1 MLDEGVAREV
11 VNRVQRLRKKAQLQ
25 PSDLVT
31 VQYTIEPST
40 HDLSRVILQH
50 KEYIETSTKNELTL
64 DAVDGTM
71 LICEDYELKGA
82 KMTLKIIKGEES
94 STSSAPALAVTLK
107 SHGTPQVPF
116 INVVGGGRC
125 GVVLLE
131 NPLGCNKLSNWQQV
145 AEQINSL
152 FDGSTGVDKLFS
164 DPKCS
169 KKITGNVS
177 DYNGAT
183 IFLSHT
189 KGCSASPLGGVCC
202 PFVNVN
208 LGQKRASLLLR
219 NPEEQNISEFSA
231 DTLAAIFAKTVNKVK
246 GTPLNKVKWDSFVGQ
261 TLTAE

>member
-31 VQYTIEPST
+31 VQYAIEPST

-64 DAVDGTM
+64 ENVAGNM

-94 STSSAPALAVTLK
+94 SASASATAVTLK
-107 SHGTPQVPF
+107 SYGTPQVPY
-116 INVVGGGRC
+116 INVVGGGRS
-125 GVVLLE
+125 GVVFLE
-131 NPLGCNKLSNWQQV
+131 NPLGCNKLSSWQQV
-145 AEQINSL
+145 SEEINSL
-152 FDGSTGVDKLFS
+152 FDGSTVVDKLYS
-164 DPKCS
+164 DAKCS
-169 KKITGNVS
+169 KKVTGNVS
-177 DYNGAT
+177 DFNGAT

-189 KGCSASPLGGVCC
+189 KGCGSGPLGGVCC

-208 LGQKRASLLLR
+208 SGQKRASLLLR
-219 NPEEQNISEFSA
+219 NPDERNISEFSS
-231 DTLAAIFAKTVNKVK
+231 DTLAAIFSKTVNKVN
-246 GTPLNKVKWDSFVGQ
+246 GTALCKVKWDSFVGQ